1 MVILMMILCYAS
13 EAQFGG
19 LKKLKD
25 KVSGGGKEKAGVFE
39 KVWSAKTSSDAT
51 VYSCTSPNGSY
62 ALTTSKTDMALID
75 GESGKQL
82 WYGKFKD
89 VTDKGI
95 TNSNYQFV
103 LWEANTLLVFDSKVG
118 KNDRIAGINL
128 ADGSLMWI
136 LDNYQIPKKTIE
148 DLISYIP
155 EMKAFAF
162 SMPSKTIMVDVKSGE
177 ELWVTEEFKGAI
189 GRHVYLPETKE
200 LIMIN
205 FMRSS
210 VDALATGLTG
220 DVNAIAKIDVQN
232 GDVVWK
238 STHQGF
244 GGKKFITKERQGKL
258 EVQGDKILVI
268 YNGIQVFDLAS
279 GKNVWSAYYNESIKI
294 LVQPAGVKS
303 GLNMGGGKTGGLD
316 GETYDAIAEPL
327 ITDEHVYVLLQ
338 EKDNKVRR
346 KYIQKYELATGKLI
360 WTTDKINDAKA
371 LPELKIV
378 GNTLVAQI
386 GGLVNQQY
394 KGLFKVESY
403 SPGGSGKEQW
413 RWVNEYVWAG
423 KFGLKGFDV
432 NSGKLKWE
440 SDKFKARITKVAVD
454 NGNIYSASAKYFYSI
469 DAASGKENY
478 QVDFKDTKVGKP
490 KFSFDIGDAV
500 SIIGDKGVTA
510 FNKKDGSAL
519 YSSEKIK
526 NIVSYYVKGE
536 NVYLQDTKDDL
547 IQLDL
552 TSGETLGEVKVP
564 KHNSEK
570 KTLAQMTV
578 GGKGNEEQFARM
590 RELNGGADITED
602 GKYIYVFDGS
612 NVIKYKTN

>member
-1 MVILMMILCYAS
+1 M
-13 EAQFGG
+13 
-19 LKKLKD
+19 KKLKD
-25 KVSGGGKEKAGVFE
+25 KVAGGKGKAGAFE
-39 KVWSAKTSSDAT
+39 KVWSTKSGSAAL
-51 VYSCTSPNGSY
+51 VYSCSSPNGSY
-62 ALTTSKTDMALID
+62 ALTTTKSDMALID

-103 LWEANTLLVFDSKVG
+103 LWEANTLLVFDSKAG

-136 LDNYQIPKKTIE
+136 LDNYQIPKKTIQ

-189 GRHVYLPETKE
+189 GRHVYLPDTKE

-205 FMRSS
+205 FMRNDF
-210 VDALATGLTG
+210 DALATGLGG
-220 DVNAIAKIDVQN
+220 DVNAIAKIEIAN

-238 STHQGF
+238 TTHQGF
-244 GGKKFITKERQGKL
+244 GGKKLITKERQGEL
-258 EVQGDKILVI
+258 EVQGDKVLVI
-268 YNGIQVFDLAS
+268 YNGIQVFDLES
-279 GKNVWSAYYNESIKI
+279 GENLWSAYYNESIRL
-294 LVQPAGVKS
+294 LVQPAGVKQ
-303 GLNMGGGKTGGLD
+303 GLNLGGGKTGGIE

-327 ITDEHVYVLLQ
+327 ITDEHVYVVLQ
-338 EKDNKVRR
+338 EKDKKVRR
-346 KYIQKYELATGKLI
+346 KYIQKFDLATGKLI
-360 WTTDKINDAKA
+360 WTTDRINDAKA
-371 LPELKIV
+371 MPRLKLV

-394 KGLFKVESY
+394 KGLFNQQSY
-403 SPGGSGKEQW
+403 TPGGNGKTEW

-423 KFGLKGFDV
+423 KFGLRGFDV
-432 NSGKLKWE
+432 NTGKVTWE
-440 SDKFKARITKVAVD
+440 SDKFKARITNMAVD
-454 NGNIYSASAKYFYSI
+454 NGNVYAASAKFFYSI

-478 QVDFKDTKVGKP
+478 QVDFKATKVGKP
-490 KFSFDIGDAV
+490 KFSFDIGEAV
-500 SIIGDKGVTA
+500 TIIGDKGVTA
-510 FNKKDGSAL
+510 FNKADGSAL

-526 NIVSYYVKGE
+526 NIVSYYVKKE
-536 NVYLQDTKDDL
+536 KVYLQDKKDDL

-552 TSGETLGEVKVP
+552 GSGETLGVLKVP

-602 GKYIYVFDGS
+602 GNYIYVFDGN
-612 NVIKYKTN
+612 NVTKYKTN

>member
-1 MVILMMILCYAS
+1 MMLMLLIGYAS
-13 EAQFGG
+13 EAQLGG

-25 KVSGGGKEKAGVFE
+25 KVAGGGKGKSAVFS
-39 KVWSAKTSSDAT
+39 KVWSAKTSSAAN

-89 VTDKGI
+89 VTSKGI

-103 LWEANTLLVFDSKVG
+103 LWEANTLLVFDSKAG

-128 ADGSLMWI
+128 ADGSLMWV
-136 LDNYQIPKKTIE
+136 LDSYQIPKKSIE

-162 SMPSKTIMVDVKSGE
+162 SMPAKTIMVDVKSGE
-177 ELWVTEEFKGAI
+177 ELWVTEDFKGAI

-210 VDALATGLTG
+210 MDAFATGVGG
-220 DVNAIAKIDVQN
+220 DINAIAKIDIQN

-268 YNGIQVFDLAS
+268 YNGIQVYDLAS
-279 GKNVWSAYYNESIKI
+279 GENLWSAYYNESIRI
-294 LVQPAGVKS
+294 LVQPAGLKS
-303 GLNMGGGKTGGLD
+303 GLNIGGGKTGGLQ

-327 ITDEHVYVLLQ
+327 ITDEHVYVVLQ
-338 EKDNKVRR
+338 EKDKKVRR
-346 KYIQKYELATGKLI
+346 KYIQKFELATGKLV
-360 WTTDKINDAKA
+360 WTTDRINDAKA
-371 LPELKIV
+371 LPELRLV

-394 KGLFKVESY
+394 KGLFEAGYGQSKA
-403 SPGGSGKEQW
+403 EQW

-423 KFGLKGFDV
+423 KFGLRGFDA
-432 NSGKLKWE
+432 NTGKVTWE
-440 SDKFKARITKVAVD
+440 SDKFKARITRMAID
-454 NGNIYSASAKYFYSI
+454 NGNVYAASAKYFYSI
-469 DAASGKENY
+469 NAASGKENY
-478 QVDFKDTKVGKP
+478 QVDFKATKVGKP
-490 KFSFDIGDAV
+490 KFSFDIGEAV

-510 FNKKDGSAL
+510 FNKNDGSAL

-526 NIVSYYVKGE
+526 KIASYYVKGE
-536 NVYLQDTKDDL
+536 KVYLQNDKDDL
-547 IQLDL
+547 TQLDL
-552 TSGETLGEVKVP
+552 ASGETLGTVKVP

-578 GGKGNEEQFARM
+578 GGKGNLQQYARM
-590 RELNGGADITED
+590 RELSGGADITED
-602 GKYIYVFDGS
+602 GAYIYVFDGS